1 MKTII
6 VDIYGADAGPV
17 PVIRG
22 ALRALEL
29 APDFV
34 LHFVGDRT
42 LVEQEMAAMGA
53 DATRVTVS
61 HTTDAITN
69 FDRPTCVFNGR
80 DESSMVMSLLALK
93 NDPDAIGMLSAGNTG
108 ALLVGS
114 IVRLGLLADIK
125 SPALC
130 SAIPVCDGKLVALVD
145 CGANMD
151 CRPRELARFA
161 LMGDAFMK
169 SRCEMEAPRVGL
181 LSVGREEGKGNRLP
195 LDTYALLKDL
205 PMNFIGNIEG
215 NDVVNDVADVI
226 VTDGFAGNILL
237 KNVEAVG
244 KTALAA
250 IEELLPTADAA
261 QREVLEKLHARLSAA
276 YDFNPRGG
284 ATFLGTAKTVV
295 KMHGCATEDTAYSCI
310 DQLLLLERTGFS
322 TRVKEAL
329 TYC

>member
-1 MKTII
+1 
-6 VDIYGADAGPV
+6 
-17 PVIRG
+17 
-22 ALRALEL
+22 
-29 APDFV
+29 
-34 LHFVGDRT
+34 
-42 LVEQEMAAMGA
+42 
-53 DATRVTVS
+53 
-61 HTTDAITN
+61 
-69 FDRPTCVFNGR
+69 
-80 DESSMVMSLLALK
+80 
-93 NDPDAIGMLSAGNTG
+93 
-108 ALLVGS
+108 
-114 IVRLGLLADIK
+114 
-125 SPALC
+125 
-130 SAIPVCDGKLVALVD
+130 
-145 CGANMD
+145 
-151 CRPRELARFA
+151 
-161 LMGDAFMK
+161 FMK
-169 SRCEMEAPRVGL
+169 SRCELEAPRVGL
-181 LSVGREEGKGNRLP
+181 LSVGREEGKGNRLT

-295 KMHGCATEDTAYSCI
+295 KMHGCATEDTAYSCV